1 MAILIEPPEKKPE
14 LTGSVIIKDTVVFSS
29 YEDYVLSPKNA
40 ETLYFISASPD
51 VTEINFLQKL
61 IIATNTGNIDFI
73 VAKAFLGSTKIYDQ
87 LDYPTLDLNFAAT
100 KSLDPRITFTRSSSG
115 TYFDSNGVLQT
126 ATVNTPRFDH
136 NPNTKESL
144 GLLIEEQ
151 RTNLLWRSQDFTDP
165 VWTKQSTVSVTSN
178 AETAPDGTLTADRIT
193 ASSGFGVLQYASVT
207 VGTLISQSIYL
218 KAGTATRIMFRDFNG
233 AGRHIVVNPSTGAI
247 IEKSGTLL
255 GSGSINCGN
264 GWFRIFF
271 SYNAD
276 TTAAVGN
283 VRPDS
288 SGAAQTF
295 IIWGAQTEI
304 GVFPT
309 SYIPTTGSAATRV
322 ADVAT
327 MTGTNFSSWYRQDEG
342 TILAEYRY
350 LVAGITDKCP
360 FSLDN
365 GTSNETII
373 TASATPNID
382 RILSSSGGVSQAN
395 FGHYNFTAGQL
406 IKRVV
411 SIKFNDAATTA
422 NGATVSIDNSYI
434 VPTPTQLVIGAA
446 GYFVSSRIN
455 GHIRRLAYYPR
466 RLANSELQL
475 LTT

>member
-1 MAILIEPPEKKPE
+1 MGI
-14 LTGSVIIKDTVVFSS
+14 
-29 YEDYVLSPKNA
+29 
-40 ETLYFISASPD
+40 
-51 VTEINFLQKL
+51 
-61 IIATNTGNIDFI
+61 NTGNNVIKGI
-73 VAKAFLGSTKIYDQ
+73 NVGSNVISRAFLGSVKIYDQ

-100 KSLDPRITFTRSSSG
+100 KSLDPRITFTRASSG

-144 GLLIEEQ
+144 GLLIEEK

-193 ASSGFGVLQYASVT
+193 GDSGLGVFQSVSIT
-207 VGTLISQSIYL
+207 VGNSITQSIYL

-247 IEKSGTLL
+247 IETSGTLL

-271 SYNAD
+271 SYNTD
-276 TTAAVGN
+276 TTTTVGN

-304 GVFPT
+304 GAFPT
-309 SYIPTTGSAATRV
+309 SYISTTGSAATRV

-327 MTGTNFSSWYRQDEG
+327 MTGTNFSGWYNQSQG
-342 TILAEYRY
+342 VVLGEYRY
-350 LVAGITDKCP
+350 LSTGVANQYA
-360 FSLDN
+360 FSVN
-365 GTSNETII
+365 NNSANESINII
-373 TASATPNID
+373 TSTPNSGRVI
-382 RILSSSGGVSQAN
+382 ITTGGVSQAD
-395 FGHYNFTAGQL
+395 FGSFSFSSGQL
-406 IKRVV
+406 VKRAIAIA
-411 SIKFNDAATTA
+411 SNDAATVIN
-422 NGATVSIDNSYI
+422 NGTVATDNT
-434 VPTPTQLVIGAA
+434 VNPPTPSQLSIGAA
-446 GYFVSSRIN
+446 NYIPGSQIN
-455 GHIRRLAYYPR
+455 GHIKRIAYWNR
-466 RLANSELQL
+466 RLANTELQL

>member
-1 MAILIEPPEKKPE
+1 MAIN
-14 LTGSVIIKDTVVFSS
+14 TGSNTHKALRVGSTVISR
-29 YEDYVLSPKNA
+29 
-40 ETLYFISASPD
+40 
-51 VTEINFLQKL
+51 
-61 IIATNTGNIDFI
+61 
-73 VAKAFLGSTKIYDQ
+73 AFLGTQKVYDQ
-87 LDYPTLDLNFAAT
+87 LDYPTLDLNFALT
-100 KSLDPRITFTRSSSG
+100 KSLDSRITFTRASSG

-126 ATVNTPRFDH
+126 ATTNSPRFDH

-151 RTNLLWRSQDFTDP
+151 RTNLLWWSQDFTDP

-193 ASSGFGVLQYASVT
+193 GDSGLGVLQYASVT
-207 VGTLISQSIYL
+207 VGTSITQSIYL

-247 IEKSGTLL
+247 IETSGTLL

-271 SYNAD
+271 SYNTD
-276 TTAAVGN
+276 TTTAVGN
-283 VRPDS
+283 VRPNS

-309 SYIPTTGSAATRV
+309 SYISTTGSAATRA

-327 MTGTNFSSWYRQDEG
+327 MTGTNFSGWYNQSQG
-342 TILAEYRY
+342 VVLGEYRY
-350 LVAGITDKCP
+350 LSTGVANQYALSINNNSANESINIVTSTPNSERVVMTTGGITQADFESFN
-360 FSLDN
+360 FS
-365 GTSNETII
+365 
-373 TASATPNID
+373 
-382 RILSSSGGVSQAN
+382 
-395 FGHYNFTAGQL
+395 AGQL
-406 IKRVV
+406 VKRAIAIASNNAATVVNGEIAATDNTFTPPSPNQLLIGSANYIPNSQINGQIKR
-411 SIKFNDAATTA
+411 IAYFN
-422 NGATVSIDNSYI
+422 
-434 VPTPTQLVIGAA
+434 
-446 GYFVSSRIN
+446 
-455 GHIRRLAYYPR
+455 R